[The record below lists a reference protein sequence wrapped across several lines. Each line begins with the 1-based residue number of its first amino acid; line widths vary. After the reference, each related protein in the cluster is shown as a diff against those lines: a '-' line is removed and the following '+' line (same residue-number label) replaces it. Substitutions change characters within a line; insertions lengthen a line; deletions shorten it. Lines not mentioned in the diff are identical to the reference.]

1 MEAHRKPKCLYILQ
15 IKPAKLCKESM
26 VKLKCLLFEIIHRTQ
41 TQHLVLEVF
50 FDEAAFFPL
59 EDQIGLIVKMLVNAY
74 NLLEPEHSRHFPL
87 FKLEILLPQLFSVPS
102 VLLTD
107 TALTHVY
114 YNEATNP
121 ALVESLLN
129 ERLVDQTLEPILEVT
144 KISEIL
150 E

>member
-1 MEAHRKPKCLYILQ
+1 
-15 IKPAKLCKESM
+15 
-26 VKLKCLLFEIIHRTQ
+26 
-41 TQHLVLEVF
+41 
-50 FDEAAFFPL
+50 
-59 EDQIGLIVKMLVNAY
+59 MLVNGY

-87 FKLEILLPQLFSVPS
+87 VKLEILLPQLFSVPS

-107 TALTHVY
+107 TTLTHVY

-121 ALVESLLN
+121 ALVEGLLN
-129 ERLVDQTLEPILEVT
+129 ERLVDQTLKPILEVT